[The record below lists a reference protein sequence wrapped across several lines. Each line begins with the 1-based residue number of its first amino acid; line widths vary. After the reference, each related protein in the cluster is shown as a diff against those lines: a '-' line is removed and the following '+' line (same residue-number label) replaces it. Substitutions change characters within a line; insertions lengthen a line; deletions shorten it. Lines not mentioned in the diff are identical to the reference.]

1 VEQELESDL
10 RIASLP
16 DCATSKGSRLA
27 SLRPPITHQVYVPP
41 SRPFRPIENTISA
54 NSVENGTYGGKLSHG
69 KPSPGRNYSN
79 GKVLQATG
87 NNSSSLVKGLRTLA
101 TGVGLRGGQAAAK

>member
-54 NSVENGTYGGKLSHG
+54 NSVENGYAHLPLELVSAGAKLQ
-69 KPSPGRNYSN
+69 
-79 GKVLQATG
+79 L
-87 NNSSSLVKGLRTLA
+87 SSACCDHVERLVQQTKAGTF
-101 TGVGLRGGQAAAK
+101 